1 MQIIGL
7 KIRAVNIPLIKPY
20 TISLLGEVTTTRSV
34 IVEVFTDQGL
44 VGIGETDP
52 ELMFTGE
59 SQQTV
64 MTMLTSHLGPAVLGI
79 FEVAVF
85 HGRRRSSERECET
98 EDCHQESHVGLPPGL
113 KPRRL
118 RLGHSRRGH
127 SDLTLILSLLVG
139 I

>member
-1 MQIIGL
+1 MKITGL

-20 TISLLGEVTTTRSV
+20 TVSLLGKVTTTRSV

-64 MTMLTSHLGPAVLGI
+64 MTMLASHLGPAVLDI
-79 FEVAVF
+79 DPLDLEDLHERMNAVCVGNHF
-85 HGRRRSSERECET
+85 AKAAL
-98 EDCHQESHVGLPPGL
+98 DLACHDIWCKYHHAPLYQLFGGMVHP
-113 KPRRL
+113 K
-118 RLGHSRRGH
+118 
-127 SDLTLILSLLVG
+127 I
-139 I
+139 